1 MANNSGIV
9 TARSPRNVIENRI
22 ALHEQ
27 RIAASLAQYEPISAM
42 AWWLDIIRAVEEVF
56 NLGLAGF
63 DNDTFEEMFFHTP
76 LTEFLNHP
84 ELFIEVRQQLTHHYS
99 ETFANRICN
108 LIGLGVSMSWSFAQI
123 GVYEPVGGLQSF
135 AYMVGY
141 FQSRRR
147 HFVALLHMMP
157 TACRGNVPV
166 TQSDAFTIFL
176 PIVELDGIQLMGAQ
190 NALLEHVAKAKLG
203 ITAHSVPTLRVLN
216 KFFLEPERAG
226 VTDMPITAEGHEILE
241 RREPQPESALF
252 SAAELRNDILL
263 VRAAYAEFD
272 LTTTD
277 FEPVAALIDK
287 LSREYV
293 ERDFWVKISPKQ
305 LDKLFNY
312 LQTPASLRTAIIN
325 HAKDYVGCLSTYS
338 PFVLMNGHYS
348 STVSLLSRF
357 MYHWRGRTLD
367 QRKRFQIRSGFI
379 FEDAVAKALEKQGF
393 VHQNIT
399 RVNGSEFD
407 VVTVRDGVIWN
418 VQCKN
423 NFVALAQ
430 VEHDAERFA
439 RFNRLYVRAYEKAL
453 EKERERGDLLTSKLS
468 INSIQHMLVSKFPVI
483 TDNPRIVPFSRIEE
497 FSDRADALVGQ
508 STRT

>member
-1 MANNSGIV
+1 MAHISEIV
-9 TARSPRNVIENRI
+9 TANSPRHIIENRI
-22 ALHEQ
+22 SLQEQ
-27 RIAASLAQYEPISAM
+27 RIAANLSKYEPISAM

-63 DNDTFEEMFFHTP
+63 DDETFEELFFHTP
-76 LTEFLNHP
+76 LAEFLNHP
-84 ELFIEVRQQLTHHYS
+84 ELFLEVRRQLTHHYS

-108 LIGLGVSMSWSFAQI
+108 LIALGVSMSWSFSQQ

-135 AYMVGY
+135 AHMVGY

-157 TACRGNVPV
+157 TACRGTLPV
-166 TQSDAFTIFL
+166 TQLDAFANFL

-190 NALLEHVAKAKLG
+190 NALLEHVATAKLG
-203 ITAHSVPTLRVLN
+203 ITGDLVPRLQMLN
-216 KFFLEPERAG
+216 KYFLEPERAG
-226 VTDMPITAEGHEILE
+226 VTDMPITSEGHKILE
-241 RREPQPESALF
+241 QREPQPKNALF
-252 SAAELRNDILL
+252 SAAELRNDILV

-272 LTTTD
+272 LTATD

-305 LDKLFNY
+305 LDKLFND
-312 LQTPASLRTAIIN
+312 LQTPASLRKAIIN
-325 HAKDYVGCLSTYS
+325 HSRDYVGCLSTYS

-379 FEDAVAKALEKQGF
+379 FEDAVAKALEEQGF

-418 VQCKN
+418 IQCKN

-430 VEHDAERFA
+430 VEHDADRFA

-453 EKERERGDLLTSKLS
+453 EKERQREDMLTSKLS

-483 TDNPRIVPFSRIEE
+483 TNNPRIIPFSRIGE
-497 FSDRADALVGQ
+497 FSDRANALLGQ
-508 STRT
+508 IIGT